1 MSLSFPSLPFH
12 FLSFSGAS
20 WRLADKQWRMVKNCH
35 LLHHVE
41 RDVKGG
47 RTPPRRARRKFRL
60 GCGGFSSYNLN
71 LHLKLSCLLLV
82 LCRE

>member
-1 MSLSFPSLPFH
+1 MSLSFPSLPLH

-47 RTPPRRARRKFRL
+47 RTPPGARGESLDWDAAVFL
-60 GCGGFSSYNLN
+60 ATI
-71 LHLKLSCLLLV
+71 
-82 LCRE
+82 